1 MRGFGLLVMVVLVS
15 ILTSVASVLGM
26 ERLKLLAPP
35 THEQPAQKV
44 GVPSLKGLSEED
56 ARQNLKALGLVFLVS
71 ERKAVAGA
79 GPGTIVEQTPAAGQ
93 QLEPHGSISV
103 TLSRELPK
111 VPDVVNKTPS
121 EAVALLAPLGYMLE
135 RAAPIADPQ
144 VPKGSIVS
152 QLPAALAPYETDKA
166 VVVRVS
172 AGPGDIEVPKLLG
185 QGVEKAKAKAK
196 ELGFEL
202 KIMWTERGETDSY
215 VVLFQSP
222 VAGKKIK
229 PGEAVTVTVNH

>member
-1 MRGFGLLVMVVLVS
+1 MRGFGLLVMIVLVS
-15 ILTSVASVLGM
+15 IVTSVATVLGM

-35 THEQPAQKV
+35 THEQPPQKV
-44 GVPSLKGLSEED
+44 GVPSLKGLSEDD

-71 ERKAVAGA
+71 ERKAVSGA
-79 GPGTIVEQTPAAGQ
+79 GPGTVVEQTPAAGQ

-103 TLSRELPK
+103 TLARELPK
-111 VPDVVNKTPS
+111 VPDVVNKTLS
-121 EAVALLAPLGYMLE
+121 EATALLAALGYKLE
-135 RAAPIADPQ
+135 QAAPIADPQ

-152 QLPAALAPYETDKA
+152 QLPAALAPQEPDKT

-172 AGPGDIEVPKLLG
+172 AGPGEIEVPKLLG
-185 QGVEKAKAKAK
+185 LGLEKAKAKAK
-196 ELGFEL
+196 DAGFEL
-202 KIMWTERGETDSY
+202 KIVWTERGETDSY
-215 VVLFQSP
+215 VVLFQNP